1 MQVDFAFLAD
11 TAVAT
16 PDGKISAIGLGFENL
31 GAAEFPTT
39 VPNMSFVVRLFI
51 HPAECD
57 RAHTLAIQLWNPDGA
72 IMDVQIEATFTG
84 TKNILNPTGN
94 ASLPLVLNLRD
105 VVFPAPGS
113 YAFHV
118 IVDGTHLKEVPL
130 HLMERQRLFDAM
142 AGQGTT

>member
-11 TAVAT
+11 AAVAT
-16 PDGKISAIGLGFENL
+16 PDGKLSAIGLGFESI
-31 GAAEFPTT
+31 GVVEFPATL
-39 VPNMSFVVRLFI
+39 PNMAFAVRLFI

-57 RAHTLAIQLWNPDGA
+57 REHTLGIQLWNPDGA
-72 IMDVQIEATFTG
+72 VMDVQIQATFMAG
-84 TKNILNPTGN
+84 KNPTNPTGN

-105 VVFPAPGS
+105 TVFPAPGS

-130 HLMERQRLFDAM
+130 HLMERQRFLDAM
-142 AGQGTT
+142 AGQGAT